1 MSERHEFD
9 IQDPFGT
16 RPDEKP
22 PQGWD
27 EGFWEDV
34 CARIEDHRSDPASSR
49 PPEPPKR
56 DGVPP
61 RAVAIAT
68 IMMLMAAATDLLVI
82 FLALE
87 VLSLAVYVLTGLR
100 RSSKPGRRLYV
111 RKDGLPRVMG
121 GLGTSIVS
129 TSRGLMTDREA
140 REAGLGGELLCQV
153 W

>member
-68 IMMLMAAATDLLVI
+68 IMMLMAAAAGLIYNGGAPREPRREPSSPTLVN
-82 FLALE
+82 
-87 VLSLAVYVLTGLR
+87 VSGDGDPAVSVEWTSSGGR
-100 RSSKPGRRLYV
+100 RSGYVVLQSSEPDISYVVIDRRLAM
-111 RKDGLPRVMG
+111 P
-121 GLGTSIVS
+121 
-129 TSRGLMTDREA
+129 
-140 REAGLGGELLCQV
+140 Q
-153 W
+153 